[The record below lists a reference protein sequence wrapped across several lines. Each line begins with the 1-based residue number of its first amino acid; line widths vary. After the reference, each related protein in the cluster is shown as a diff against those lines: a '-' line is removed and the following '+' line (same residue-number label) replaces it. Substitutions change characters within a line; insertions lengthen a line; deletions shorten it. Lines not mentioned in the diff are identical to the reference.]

1 LEHVRFGS
9 KADVTRSNRDICC
22 HPQYKAARHNE
33 LALFVN
39 RRDGAACGQGNNVI
53 VSREE
58 EWVSAHEKRCRP
70 RLGHCRKGR
79 VDFSL
84 AAGMQNLNLLSGFA
98 RGRLYFLEL
107 GSIRH
112 T

>member
-1 LEHVRFGS
+1 M
-9 KADVTRSNRDICC
+9 
-22 HPQYKAARHNE
+22 
-33 LALFVN
+33 
-39 RRDGAACGQGNNVI
+39 I
-53 VSREE
+53 VPREE
-58 EWVSAHEKRCRP
+58 EWVSAHEKRCSP

-84 AAGMQNLNLLSGFA
+84 VAGTQNLNLLSRFA
-98 RGRLYFLEL
+98 RGRLHFLEL